1 MAGPSSTQID
11 FRPTVDTVD
20 VINEPWQAPPFKSQ
34 TGLCWDNV
42 AAEEARIWFWLEINF
57 NIVVLRH
64 HVTYSFT
71 SVTLIGIILSQKTQK
86 QLENNALLFP
96 IKKEKKWDVA
106 HLQHFQMLL
115 KQTNILTNYV
125 HSRCKSRF
133 LFSITAVL
141 HSERFGKKV
150 PCFKRLSLLKNGSM
164 RINRANWLS
173 SRGQGRN

>member
-1 MAGPSSTQID
+1 M
-11 FRPTVDTVD
+11 
-20 VINEPWQAPPFKSQ
+20 
-34 TGLCWDNV
+34 
-42 AAEEARIWFWLEINF
+42 
-57 NIVVLRH
+57 VLRH

-96 IKKEKKWDVA
+96 IKKEKKWDIA

-133 LFSITAVL
+133 LFLITAVL
-141 HSERFGKKV
+141 HSERFGKKI
-150 PCFKRLSLLKNGSM
+150 PRFKRLSLMKK
-164 RINRANWLS
+164 
-173 SRGQGRN
+173 RNLRFTITSKFIGTHKL